1 MLEPVKG
8 QVLDVVV
15 IPDFQV
21 LFDLETEKKEL
32 EDMNMMVR
40 ANGTPGCFVRCCFGI
55 LWTNG
60 DLRQVAVHE
69 RLKYLEKE
77 IDKEIEKPCLS
88 SGHAFVVMD
97 SVKSLNYC
105 LSKSKITPTYAWQL
119 AKVSFKETIEG
130 FFSRENTR
138 ALRSVSQ
145 R

>member
-1 MLEPVKG
+1 
-8 QVLDVVV
+8 
-15 IPDFQV
+15 
-21 LFDLETEKKEL
+21 
-32 EDMNMMVR
+32 MNMMVR

>member
-1 MLEPVKG
+1 M
-8 QVLDVVV
+8 
-15 IPDFQV
+15 
-21 LFDLETEKKEL
+21 
-32 EDMNMMVR
+32 
-40 ANGTPGCFVRCCFGI
+40 
-55 LWTNG
+55 
-60 DLRQVAVHE
+60 AVQE

-119 AKVSFKETIEG
+119 AKVSFKDTIQE
-130 FFSRENTR
+130 FFSRDNSR